1 VVDALDGQVEE
12 LSSAGDRVKRQC
24 KKDKE
29 NFGKNK
35 RKPKKRGVR

>member
-12 LSSAGDRVKRQC
+12 LSSAGDRVKGQY
-24 KKDKE
+24 KEDKE
-29 NFGKNK
+29 NLGKNK